1 MIIECQSCHAR
12 FRLDATKIRGKG
24 ARVKCRRCG
33 DSIIVLLEG
42 RKEEA
47 SPAVGAGGF
56 LDLGSVVR
64 DSLADPPAGPAQ
76 GAATPPPDNLIPF
89 PGPARALDPPSSL
102 LAESPAAGEASS
114 FRGDAGG
121 TDDVDLAFERLLPG
135 AAEPPAPEVPSQAA
149 AEEVA
154 SAEGTPP
161 AEPPPDGL
169 APPEPWRDEV
179 PRGIASAGAVI
190 EPGPGDTPELP
201 PLETH
206 RSRAGDEAPAFHGEG
221 GFLLSDSDTLDF
233 LNEGRRQE
241 EQPASEATR
250 PADIS
255 LLLSAVPVDGTAPS
269 LRTPP
274 RAGGPDTVGVA
285 DLSSRVEPAP
295 PYEAPADMTIE
306 GNETPLALP
315 PEVPV
320 PPLREAAPPAPR
332 PEARGP
338 SRGEFPDGRAASS
351 TGRIAA
357 AGLAVLLLAGVGYF
371 GFTTAGR
378 KTVETVAPGAAA
390 LLGGEPAATRGP
402 AYEVR
407 NVIGYYDT
415 GAGGMRIL
423 VIKGQVT
430 NLSPKEKSGIRVFAT
445 ILDNAEK
452 PLAERAV
459 YAGNVIPG
467 ETLRKIGPEG
477 AAKILE
483 NRFGEGLANMHVGA
497 GKSVPFMVVFFNAPE
512 NIDSYRLEARDG
524 D

>member
-47 SPAVGAGGF
+47 SPSAGAGGF

-64 DSLADPPAGPAQ
+64 DSLAEPPAGPAR
-76 GAATPPPDNLIPF
+76 GPATPPLDNLIPF
-89 PGPARALDPPSSL
+89 PGPARAPEPPSSVH
-102 LAESPAAGEASS
+102 AEPAAGEA
-114 FRGDAGG
+114 FPLRVAPGR
-121 TDDVDLAFERLLPG
+121 TDDVDLAFERLLPE
-135 AAEPPAPEVPSQAA
+135 AAESRPPDLPSGAT

-154 SAEGTPP
+154 AAEDPLP
-161 AEPPPDGL
+161 VEPRPERH
-169 APPEPWRDEV
+169 APPEPWRDDV
-179 PRGIASAGAVI
+179 SRGISSGEVAI
-190 EPGPGDTPELP
+190 EPGPAETPELP

-206 RSRAGDEAPAFHGEG
+206 RIAADHGAPAFEGEG
-221 GFLLSDSDTLDF
+221 GFLLSDSETLDF

-241 EQPASEATR
+241 EQPAAEDARTG
-250 PADIS
+250 DIS
-255 LLLSAVPVDGTAPS
+255 LLLSSVPVDGTATS

-274 RAGGPDTVGVA
+274 PAAAPDAAVVS

-295 PYEAPADMTIE
+295 PAAAPADMALE
-306 GNETPLALP
+306 GNETPMALP
-315 PEVPV
+315 PEVQV

-332 PEARGP
+332 LEARVP
-338 SRGEFPDGRAASS
+338 SRGESPAGRPASS

-357 AGLAVLLLAGVGYF
+357 AGLAVLLLGGVGYF
-371 GFTTAGR
+371 GFTPAGR
-378 KTVETVAPGAAA
+378 NAVETVAPGAAA
-390 LLGGEPAATRGP
+390 LLGGQPAATRGP
-402 AYEVR
+402 AYDVR

-415 GAGGMRIL
+415 GAGGRRIL
-423 VIKGQVT
+423 VIKGQVA
-430 NLSPKEKSGIRVFAT
+430 NLSAKEKSGIRVFAA
-445 ILDNAEK
+445 ILDNDGKA
-452 PLAERAV
+452 LAERAV

-477 AAKILE
+477 AEKILE
-483 NRFGEGLANMHVGA
+483 NRFGEGLANMNVGA
-497 GKSVPFMVVFFNAPE
+497 GKSVPFMVVFFDAPE
-512 NIDSYRLEARDG
+512 SIDSYRLEARDA